1 MCGACRF
8 GGVAAASRSIHRPET
23 PARSLRTTM
32 DLNDPLYHSAESG
45 FVEVRGNRYYALTDP
60 RSHYFASTIKADG
73 GAWSPEHQAYIMPT
87 DLTEEFERACERI
100 ASMPWRPLDEN
111 MARYCSDELYKM
123 GVMSIQKPVFADNP
137 NGPKK
142 KVYVAPNEELFDK
155 ANELIFNASRIT
167 PEQVAKINGYI
178 ASGEA
183 TPTILDGTP
192 QEFAAKLK
200 SNSLSQSDAKKILRH
215 LEPAPEQAIEEFR
228 NMIVGGRLTEKQL
241 GFDPNAE
248 PERVNGLKAQQVYDF
263 INEGKKMADHDLKK
277 KVAAYQNLGAFGN
290 QEIYYD
296 DLTAAKARSLV
307 KTGQIFASGDE
318 FSKALDEVDRNGF
331 GLAGERGAYGQRVSA
346 NGTDQGAFEGSLEKM
361 TSLLKN
367 GEIDGLDP
375 NAKAVDFPTH
385 GYAAGGVA
393 WASAHHAILAIDET
407 HYTALNRK
415 DIALEKGLDLRD
427 HVGEFVA
434 FACRRNDRPYG
445 VLTNAN
451 TVGQAICE
459 MDARQ
464 TLHDTRRAFKAAETP
479 TTPVQGKVIA
489 MRGDF
494 ASLDLGDAGILTV
507 PKAELTDPAPK
518 YNATVGFE
526 PATVGATA
534 GSPARTR
541 TTGGRGR

>member
-1 MCGACRF
+1 
-8 GGVAAASRSIHRPET
+8 
-23 PARSLRTTM
+23 M
-32 DLNDPLYHSAESG
+32 DLDDPLYHPAESG

-60 RSHYFASTIKADG
+60 RSHYHASTIKADG

-87 DLTEEFERACERI
+87 DLTKEFEGACERI

-123 GVMSIQKPVFADNP
+123 GIMSIQKPVFADNP

-155 ANELIFNASRIT
+155 ANALIFTASRIT
-167 PEQVAKINGYI
+167 PDQIAKINGYI
-178 ASGEA
+178 ATGEA

-192 QEFAAKLK
+192 QEFAAKHK
-200 SNSLSQSDAKKILRH
+200 ANALSQTDAKKILRH

-228 NMIVGGRLTEKQL
+228 AMIIDGRLTEKQL
-241 GFDPNAE
+241 GFDPAAE
-248 PERVNGLKAQQVYDF
+248 PERVSGLKAQQVYDY
-263 INEGKKMADHDLKK
+263 INEGKKMANHDLKK
-277 KVAAYQNLGAFGN
+277 KVAAYQNLGAYGN
-290 QEIYYD
+290 QEIYFD
-296 DLTAAKARSLV
+296 DLSAAKARSLI

-318 FSKALDEVDRNGF
+318 FSRALEDVDRNGF
-331 GLAGERGAYGQRVSA
+331 GLSGERGAYGQRISA
-346 NGTDQGAFEGSLEKM
+346 NGTDQGAFEGSLDKM

-367 GEIDGLDP
+367 GEIEGL
-375 NAKAVDFPTH
+375 ASSAQAVDFPTH

-393 WASAHHAILAIDET
+393 WASAHHAIIVIDEK
-407 HYTALNRK
+407 HYTPVARK
-415 DIALEKGLDLRD
+415 DVALEKGLDLRD

-451 TVGQAICE
+451 SVGQAICE

-464 TLHDTRRAFKAAETP
+464 TLHDTRRTFKAAETP

-494 ASLDLGDAGILTV
+494 ASLDLGDTGILTV

-518 YNATVGFE
+518 YSATVGFE
-526 PATVGATA
+526 PPTVGASA
-534 GSPARTR
+534 AAPARTR
-541 TTGGRGR
+541 AASGRSRS